1 MTTILRHISLLTSG
15 ADRPNGLR
23 SMRCGDGG
31 SVASARAPMES
42 MIMFTQRRGTAASGS
57 SVIPAA
63 AEMKLRLTATTF
75 TTSWNWRNL
84 RMDWNTLRPHSTALA
99 IDWML
104 SSRMTM
110 SQASLAISVP
120 AMPSAKPTSASLSA
134 GASLV
139 PSPVTET
146 TSPRDFCRLH
156 SMSLSAGEERAS
168 TLILTA
174 TASFSL
180 WLILRN
186 TGPSR
191 MRPSSPSWIIPAS
204 LAMAS
209 AVSLLS
215 PVTMRT
221 ITPAW
226 RRSRTASAVSGRIG
240 SLMPVMPRSV
250 RLASGGSSLKPLGG
264 VSRSTYA
271 MQSVRRPVDAIA
283 VMAFSA
289 AARSSGEKSSTEP
302 SVFIILVQSF
312 TTISDAPLT

>member
-1 MTTILRHISLLTSG
+1 MPSRSWPAKRSTRQTMSWYTDMTTMLRHISLLTRG
-15 ADRPNGLR
+15 ADLPKGLR

-31 SVASARAPMES
+31 SVASANAPMES
-42 MIMFTQRRGTAASGS
+42 MIMFTQSRGTAARGS
-57 SVIPAA
+57 SVMPAA
-63 AEMKLRLTATTF
+63 AEMKLRLTATTL

-99 IDWML
+99 MDAML

-110 SQASLAISVP
+110 SQASFAISVP

-139 PSPVTET
+139 PSPVTDT
-146 TSPRDFCRLH
+146 TSPKDFCRLH
-156 SMSLSAGEERAS
+156 RVSLSAGEERAR

-174 TASFSL
+174 TASFSD

-191 MRPSSPSWIIPAS
+191 IKPSSPSSRMPAS

-221 ITPAW
+221 TTPAW
-226 RRSRTASAVSGRIG
+226 RRRRTASAVSGRIG
-240 SLMPVMPRSV
+240 SLMPATPRSV
-250 RLASGGSSLKPLGG
+250 RFASGGSSPSAPGA
-264 VSRSTYA
+264 VSRST
-271 MQSVRRPVDAIA
+271 
-283 VMAFSA
+283 
-289 AARSSGEKSSTEP
+289 
-302 SVFIILVQSF
+302 
-312 TTISDAPLT
+312 